1 MQQVGDALIKTTLY
15 LLKTLTDKGPINV
28 AACWNMRV
36 WFATGFSAESLW
48 KDYTFVRGPFFDR
61 ERPFAKI

>member
-1 MQQVGDALIKTTLY
+1 MQQVEDALIKTTRY
-15 LLKTLTDKGPINV
+15 LSKTLTDKGPISV

-61 ERPFAKI
+61 DSLFAEI